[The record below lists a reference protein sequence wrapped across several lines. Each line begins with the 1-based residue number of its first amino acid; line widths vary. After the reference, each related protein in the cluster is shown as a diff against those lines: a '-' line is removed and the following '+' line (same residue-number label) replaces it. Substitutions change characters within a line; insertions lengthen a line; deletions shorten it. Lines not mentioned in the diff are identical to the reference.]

1 MFKKPGKKIK
11 TLAKILFVLL
21 LIIPIL
27 LGLAL
32 IFGSGFIPKEVT
44 NSVGIQ
50 VQGGSIIAGI
60 VVILFGFLFA
70 WISTILLYT
79 IGEISDD
86 LEIARRATVMIYHA
100 LEGNKVKE
108 PEQVTEA
115 VKEVLSSVQDLDE
128 KD

>member
-1 MFKKPGKKIK
+1 M
-11 TLAKILFVLL
+11 IL
-21 LIIPIL
+21 
-27 LGLAL
+27 
-32 IFGSGFIPKEVT
+32 S
-44 NSVGIQ
+44 
-50 VQGGSIIAGI
+50 
-60 VVILFGFLFA
+60 GFLFA

-79 IGEISDD
+79 IGEMSDD